1 MLVAVPCQG
10 ADAVWLVDPDASEAV
25 GSISTGGHPVH
36 ATVAA
41 GRTFVATMDE
51 RAVTVIDEDG
61 SVGSVS
67 TGVLGP
73 SHFALAEGRL
83 FVACTG
89 GDSVAV
95 VDPTVPERIGRIHVG
110 REPHG
115 IAATGGRVYVGSRG
129 DGSVAI
135 VDAGSAAVVETVDLG
150 TGVRVEDVEAVGRG
164 AYAVDAGGERVVR
177 VEEGIVA
184 SAPVGADPYGCTV
197 REASVYVPG
206 RGDGTVTVLDRSL
219 DSRVVHEV
227 GAAPAAV
234 ERIGG
239 RFWVADRSNP
249 ALWTLDGDRIDLPAP
264 SIDVIPLDEERAL
277 VAHYADAAV
286 SVVDLDRGRV
296 EATVDVGANP
306 IGPIVV

>member
-10 ADAVWLVDPDASEAV
+10 ADAVWLVDPDAGEAV
-25 GSISTGGHPVH
+25 GSIPTGGHPVH

-51 RAVTVIDEDG
+51 RAVTVIDGDG
-61 SVGSVS
+61 SLGSVP

-73 SHFALAEGRL
+73 SHFALASGLL

-89 GDSVAV
+89 GDGVAV
-95 VDPTVPERIGRIHVG
+95 IDPAVPERIDRIHVG

-115 IAATGGRVYVGSRG
+115 IAAADDRVYVGSRG
-129 DGSVAI
+129 EGTVAV
-135 VDAGSAAVVETVDLG
+135 VDAGSASVEETIDLG
-150 TGVRVEDVEAVGRG
+150 PGARVEDVETAGRG
-164 AYAVDAGGERVVR
+164 AYAVDAGNERAVR
-177 VEEGIVA
+177 VEGSVVA

-197 REASVYVPG
+197 GESNVYVPG

-219 DSRVVHEV
+219 SARTIREV
-227 GAAPAAV
+227 GVAPAAV

-239 RFWVADRSNP
+239 EPWVADRSDA
-249 ALWTLDGDRIDLPAP
+249 ALWALDGERIDLPAP
-264 SIDVIPLDEERAL
+264 SIDVESLDEGRAL

-286 SVVDLDRGRV
+286 SVVDVDRRCV